1 MKKSGAWLAVHALEQ
16 LGVRFTFGIP
26 GVHNTELYDELN
38 SSKSITP
45 ILVTHEGCASFMAD
59 AMSRLSDSVG
69 TLAIVPAAGAA
80 LASSG
85 IGEAFMGGIPMLII
99 AAAVRTDVRFRYQ
112 LHQMNQRKLVEP
124 ITKANFAVA
133 THDDVVPILFEAYRI
148 AISGEPGPVFV
159 EIPVNILL
167 FTGDVTALPN
177 WVPPAAPPLPSPAD
191 IAHAA
196 DLLLSA
202 KRPGVFVGWGARNA
216 AAEVAAIAEFVQAP
230 VSTTLQGL
238 SAFPATHPWHTGFG
252 FGPASVP
259 ASRNAFAGC
268 DCLLA
273 VGTRFAE
280 IATGSFGVSVP
291 GNLIHIDINPQVFS
305 ANYPAK
311 IALEGD
317 AKSVLSALRAE
328 LQSRAQPRGLD
339 TERQARIAADK
350 KAYREQWYAHDTLG
364 RVNPARFFDA
374 LRARLPDDGV
384 VVVDDG
390 NHTYLTA
397 ELFAVHRTGT
407 LAVPTDFNCMGY
419 AVPAAI
425 GAKLARPQSEVVAV
439 VGDGAFMMTC
449 MEIVTAAL
457 NRLGIVFYVFHD
469 GELSQIAQAQKMT
482 YNRTPCTAI
491 GALNLEGVALAT
503 GAAYVRMENDAGA
516 MQAVREAH
524 EIAATGRPVIVDVA
538 IDYSKKTAFT
548 QGAVKT
554 NFKRLSL
561 PQKIRMTMRVIAR
574 KIGG

>member
-1 MKKSGAWLAVHALEQ
+1 MKKSGAWLTVHALEQ
-16 LGVRFTFGIP
+16 LGVRYTFGIP
-26 GVHNTELYDELN
+26 GVHNTELYDDLN
-38 SSKSITP
+38 NSKSITP
-45 ILVTHEGCASFMAD
+45 ILVTHEGCGAFMAD

-85 IGEAFMGGIPMLII
+85 IGEAFMGGIPMLVI
-99 AAAVRTDVRFRYQ
+99 AAAVRTDVKFRYQ
-112 LHQMNQRKLVEP
+112 LHQMDQRAMIAP
-124 ITKANFAVA
+124 ITKANFSVA
-133 THDDVVPILFEAYRI
+133 THNDLVPTLFEAYRI
-148 AISGEPGPVFV
+148 ATSGEPGPVFV
-159 EIPVNILL
+159 EIPVNVLL
-167 FTGDVTALPN
+167 FTGDVDSIPE
-177 WVPPAAPPLPSPAD
+177 WVPAAAPPLPPKSD
-191 IAHAA
+191 IARAA
-196 DLLLSA
+196 DLLLVA
-202 KRPGVFVGWGARNA
+202 KSPGMFVGWGARDA

-238 SAFPATHPWHTGFG
+238 AAFSAKHPLHTGFG

-259 ASRNAFAGC
+259 ASRNAFADC
-268 DCLLA
+268 ACLLA
-273 VGTRFAE
+273 VGTKFAE
-280 IATGSFGVSVP
+280 IATGSFGVTVP
-291 GNLIHIDINPQVFS
+291 ENLIHVDINPQVFS

-311 IALEGD
+311 VALEGD
-317 AKSVLSALRAE
+317 AKAVLAALLAE
-328 LQSRAQPRGLD
+328 LQSRAPPRAADAGL
-339 TERQARIAADK
+339 QAKIAADK
-350 KAYREQWYAHDTLG
+350 KAYREEWYKHDSKG

-419 AVPAAI
+419 AVPAAV
-425 GAKLARPQSEVVAV
+425 GAKLARPKSEVVAV

-449 MEIVTAAL
+449 MEIVTAVL
-457 NRLGIVFYVFHD
+457 NRLGIVYYVFHD
-469 GELSQIAQAQKMT
+469 GELSQIAQAQQVT
-482 YNRTPCTAI
+482 YNRTPCTAT

-503 GAAYVRMENDAGA
+503 GAAYVLMENDAGA
-516 MQAVREAH
+516 VQAVREAH

-538 IDYSKKTAFT
+538 IDYSKRTAFT

-561 PQKIRMTMRVIAR
+561 PQKIRMAMRVIAR
-574 KIGG
+574 RIGG

>member
-1 MKKSGAWLAVHALEQ
+1 MKKSGAWLAVHALER

-38 SSKSITP
+38 NSKSITP
-45 ILVTHEGCASFMAD
+45 ILVTHEGCGSFMAD

-69 TLAIVPAAGAA
+69 TLAIVPAAGVA

-99 AAAVRTDVRFRYQ
+99 AAAVRTDVKFRYQ
-112 LHQMNQRKLVEP
+112 LHQMDQRKMIAP

-133 THDDVVPILFEAYRI
+133 THNELVPTLFEAYRI
-148 AISGEPGPVFV
+148 ATSGEPGPVFV

-167 FTGDVTALPN
+167 FTGDVDAIPA
-177 WVPPAAPPLPSPAD
+177 WVPPAAPPMPPQAH
-191 IAHAA
+191 IARAA
-196 DLLLSA
+196 DLLLAA
-202 KRPGVFVGWGARNA
+202 KRPGMFVGWGARNGA
-216 AAEVAAIAEFVQAP
+216 TEAAAIAEFVQAP

-238 SAFPATHPWHTGFG
+238 SAFSATHPLHTGFG

-259 ASRNAFAGC
+259 ASRNAFSDC

-280 IATGSFGVSVP
+280 IATGSFGVTVP
-291 GNLIHIDINPQVFS
+291 ENLIHVDINPQVFS

-311 IALEGD
+311 VAIEGD
-317 AKSVLSALRAE
+317 AKAVLAALLAE
-328 LQSRAQPRGLD
+328 LHSRSQPRAAD
-339 TERQARIAADK
+339 AARQAKIAADK
-350 KAYREQWYAHDTLG
+350 KAYREEWYAHDSKG

-397 ELFAVHRTGT
+397 ELFAVHGTGT
-407 LAVPTDFNCMGY
+407 VAVPTDFNCMGY
-419 AVPAAI
+419 AVPAAV
-425 GAKLARPQSEVVAV
+425 GAKLARPKSEVVAV

-469 GELSQIAQAQKMT
+469 GELSQIAQAQEVT

-503 GAAYVRMENDAGA
+503 GAAYVLMENDAGA
-516 MQAVREAH
+516 VPAVREAH

-561 PQKIRMTMRVIAR
+561 SQKIRMAMRVIAR

>member
-1 MKKSGAWLAVHALEQ
+1 
-16 LGVRFTFGIP
+16 
-26 GVHNTELYDELN
+26 VHNTELYDELN
-38 SSKSITP
+38 NSKSITP
-45 ILVTHEGCASFMAD
+45 ILVTHEGCGSFMAD

-99 AAAVRTDVRFRYQ
+99 AAAVRTDVKFRYQ

-133 THDDVVPILFEAYRI
+133 THNEVVPILFEAYRI

-167 FTGDVTALPN
+167 FTGDVEAIPD
-177 WVPPAAPPLPSPAD
+177 WVPPAAPPVPPRAD
-191 IAHAA
+191 IARAA
-196 DLLLSA
+196 DLLLCA
-202 KRPGVFVGWGARNA
+202 KRPGLFVGWGARNA
-216 AAEVAAIAEFVQAP
+216 AAEAAAIAEFVQAP

-238 SAFPATHPWHTGFG
+238 AAFPAKHPLHTGFG

-259 ASRNAFAGC
+259 ASRNAFADC

-280 IATGSFGVSVP
+280 IATGSFGVTVP
-291 GNLIHIDINPQVFS
+291 ENLIHIDINPQVFS
-305 ANYPAK
+305 ANYTAK
-311 IALEGD
+311 VALEGD
-317 AKSVLSALRAE
+317 AKPVLAALLAE
-328 LQSRAQPRGLD
+328 LQSRSQPRAVD
-339 TERQARIAADK
+339 TERQARIAFDK
-350 KAYREQWYAHDTLG
+350 NAYREEWYAHDSMG

-419 AVPAAI
+419 AVPAAV
-425 GAKLARPQSEVVAV
+425 GAKLARPKSEVVAV

-469 GELSQIAQAQKMT
+469 GELSQIAQAQELT
-482 YNRTPCTAI
+482 YKRTPCTAI
-491 GALNLEGVALAT
+491 GELNLEGVALAT

-548 QGAVKT
+548 QGIVKT
-554 NFKRLSL
+554 NFRRLSL
-561 PQKIRMTMRVIAR
+561 PQKIRMAMRVLAR